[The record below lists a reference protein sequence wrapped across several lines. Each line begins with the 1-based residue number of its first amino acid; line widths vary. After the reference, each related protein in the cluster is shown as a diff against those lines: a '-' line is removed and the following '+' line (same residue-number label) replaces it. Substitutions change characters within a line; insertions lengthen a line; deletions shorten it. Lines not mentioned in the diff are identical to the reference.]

1 MYVGERIQAQ
11 TERTNSIFNTVGIEP
26 LAALYLN

>member
-1 MYVGERIQAQ
+1 MLVRGFNAQ

-26 LAALYLN
+26 LAAMYLN